1 MTRASRLTAIVVAVC
16 GSGQMVQM
24 VVQGPSA
31 APPVALEQLT
41 AGKTLI
47 EMELKNGFAAGVK
60 LDRELWRN

>member
-1 MTRASRLTAIVVAVC
+1 MV
-16 GSGQMVQM
+16 VQM